1 MTRLLIVDDEPDI
14 REIIRRYAE
23 LEGYETTEASDGFE
37 ALSLC
42 RERDFEAVVMDI
54 MMPGMDGY
62 TACRE
67 IRKIKD
73 VPMLML
79 SAKGTEGDK
88 LYGFEMGVDD
98 YVVKPFS
105 PRELM
110 ARLKVIIARHAPS
123 ASAQD
128 EHIILVG
135 NLTIDKAGRTVKAS
149 DHTIDLTTKE
159 FDLLLY
165 LAENKNIVLSREKI
179 LNAVWG
185 YEYVGEDRTVD
196 WQIKLLRSKLGESR
210 DCIKTL
216 RGVGYKLE
224 G

>member
-14 REIIRRYAE
+14 REMIRRYAE
-23 LEGYETTEASDGFE
+23 LENYEITEAADGFE
-37 ALSLC
+37 ALKLC
-42 RERDFEAVVMDI
+42 REHDFDAAVMDI
-54 MMPGMDGY
+54 MMPKVDGL

-73 VPMLML
+73 IPMLML
-79 SAKGTEGDK
+79 SAKGTESDR
-88 LYGFEMGVDD
+88 LLGFEMGVDD

-110 ARLKVIIARHAPS
+110 ARLRVIIARH
-123 ASAQD
+123 SAQAPAP
-128 EHIILVG
+128 EKREIRIGSVL
-135 NLTIDKAGRTVKAS
+135 IDKTGRTVHV
-149 DHTIDLTTKE
+149 DGHPVDLTAKE

-185 YEYVGEDRTVD
+185 YEYLGEDRTVD
-196 WQIKLLRSKLGESR
+196 WQIKLLRSRLGDSR
-210 DCIKTL
+210 DMIKTL

>member
-23 LEGYETTEASDGFE
+23 LEGYEITEAGDGFE

-42 RERDFEAVVMDI
+42 REQDFDAAVMDI
-54 MMPGMDGY
+54 MMPGMDGL

-67 IRKIKD
+67 IRKLKD
-73 VPMLML
+73 IPMLML
-79 SAKGTEGDK
+79 SAKGTESDR
-88 LYGFEMGVDD
+88 LLGFEMGVDD

-110 ARLKVIIARHAPS
+110 ARLKVIVARHTVRTPARDHQEIRIG
-123 ASAQD
+123 A
-128 EHIILVG
+128 I
-135 NLTIDKAGRTVKAS
+135 TIDEAGRTVRIH
-149 DHTIDLTTKE
+149 DQPVELTPKE

-165 LAENKNIVLSREKI
+165 LAENRNIVLSREKI
-179 LNAVWG
+179 LDAVLG
-185 YEYVGEDRTVD
+185 YEYLGEDRTVD
-196 WQIKLLRSKLGESR
+196 WQIKLLRGRLGDGR
-210 DCIKTL
+210 DMIKTI

>member
-1 MTRLLIVDDEPDI
+1 MPRLLIVDDEPDI

-23 LEGYETTEASDGFE
+23 LEGYEITEAGDGFE

-42 RERDFEAVVMDI
+42 REHDYDAAVMDI
-54 MMPGMDGY
+54 MMPGMDGL

-67 IRKIKD
+67 IRKMKD
-73 VPMLML
+73 IPMLML
-79 SAKGTEGDK
+79 SARGTESDK
-88 LYGFEMGVDD
+88 LLGFEMGVDD

-105 PRELM
+105 PRELI
-110 ARLKVIIARHAPS
+110 ARLKVIIARHAPKAAPPAKAELRIGS
-123 ASAQD
+123 
-128 EHIILVG
+128 LV
-135 NLTIDKAGRTVKAS
+135 IDKDGRSVWVS
-149 DHTIDLTTKE
+149 GNPVDLTTKE

-185 YEYVGEDRTVD
+185 YEYLGEDRTVD
-196 WQIKLLRSKLGESR
+196 WQIKLLRNKIGSCR
-210 DCIKTL
+210 DMIKTL

>member
-1 MTRLLIVDDEPDI
+1 MIRLLIVDDEPDI

-23 LEGYETTEASDGFE
+23 LEGYEITEAGDGFE
-37 ALSLC
+37 ALALC
-42 RERDFEAVVMDI
+42 REHDYDAAVMDI
-54 MMPGMDGY
+54 MMPGMDGF

-67 IRKIKD
+67 IRKFKD

-79 SAKGTEGDK
+79 SAKGSESDK
-88 LYGFEMGVDD
+88 LLGFEMGVDD

-110 ARLKVIIARHAPS
+110 ARLKVIITRHATQSPK
-123 ASAQD
+123 AEQHDIRIGGMA
-128 EHIILVG
+128 
-135 NLTIDKAGRTVKAS
+135 IDKAGRAVRVH
-149 DHTIDLTTKE
+149 DQPVELTSKE

-165 LAENKNIVLSREKI
+165 LAENRNIVLSREKI

-185 YEYVGEDRTVD
+185 YEYMGEDRTVD
-196 WQIKLLRSKLGESR
+196 WQIKLLRSKLGDCR
-210 DCIKTL
+210 DMIKTL